1 MNPKVSKYIGNIAI
15 ILLAIGGMLLYQ
27 GNEKGA
33 WAISFA
39 IIIHAVLRFLNLKVS
54 FLKKLMF
61 LEILK
66 LINNCFLVI
75 TSIVLFFDIEAVPYI
90 FAATIFDTLLHIPI
104 KDTSKEKVI
113 SNNYE

>member
-39 IIIHAVLRFLNLKVS
+39 LIIHAVLRFFSLKVS
-54 FLKKLMF
+54 FLKKLVF

-66 LINNCFLVI
+66 LVNSCFLAI
-75 TSIVLFFDIEAVPYI
+75 ISIVLFFDIEAVPYL
-90 FAATIFDTLLHIPI
+90 FAAIIFDTLLHIPI
-104 KDTSKEKVI
+104 KDTKKGK
-113 SNNYE
+113 SN